1 MTDIK
6 IRAAYALSKDD
17 FCLALH
23 EHDEENPNSIM
34 LRYNANQ
41 TPPWTRTDIPANVHA
56 LEQTGPDDIAALSN
70 EGEVFFFG
78 PDMTDPIK
86 EIIPG
91 AGLDAPHA
99 EGRGYMMDMAN
110 LGGALYAVGYNQQIF
125 IRSLEGKWLSI
136 ESQEIKDEAG
146 FGSLHFYIVDGIH
159 QNDVY
164 ILGEHVPKRDVEKR
178 AREHKAY
185 RLALASEDEA
195 RIAAARAVYFAPLPE
210 DEGRCY
216 HWDGEAWNDVG
227 VPEIV
232 IEACFIE
239 TSEKVW
245 IGTADGLLLMGN
257 AEDGFDEVGETD
269 EGIVSICK
277 FGERMII
284 ATRDSLVEFI
294 PNEDSFHGETQPI
307 KPKLGKK
314 KGNPLPL
321 LVQGFD
327 DRLVYIDY
335 NHGVYHWD
343 GKDEWTHIPI
353 PKELRKR

>member
-1 MTDIK
+1 MTDLL
-6 IRAAYALSKDD
+6 IRSAYALTPNKFS
-17 FCLALH
+17 LALH
-23 EHDEENPNSIM
+23 EHDEENPNSII
-34 LRYNANQ
+34 LRYDA
-41 TPPWTRTDIPANVHA
+41 TRAAPWLR
-56 LEQTGPDDIAALSN
+56 DDIHSNVNAICEYGPENIVALGN
-70 EGEVFFFG
+70 EGEAFFFEG
-78 PDMTDPIK
+78 DKSPTK
-86 EIIPG
+86 EIIKG
-91 AGLDAPHA
+91 AGLEAPHA
-99 EGRGYMMDMAN
+99 EGRGFMMDITNA
-110 LGGALYAVGYNQQIF
+110 GGTLYAVGYGQQVF
-125 IRSLEGKWLSI
+125 KRASEGNWELV
-136 ESQEIKDEAG
+136 ESEDINDDVG
-146 FGSLHFYIVDGIH
+146 FGSLHFYIVDAVNELDI
-159 QNDVY
+159 Y
-164 ILGEHVPKRDVEKR
+164 TYGEFVPKRDGKKR
-178 AREHKAY
+178 ARELRYLHEAID
-185 RLALASEDEA
+185 SEDET
-195 RIAAARAVYFAPLPE
+195 RIQAARAIYFAPLPE
-210 DEGRCY
+210 DEGHCY
-216 HWDGEAWNDVG
+216 HWDGETWNDVG

-294 PNEDSFHGETQPI
+294 PNEDSFHGEIQPI

-335 NHGVYHWD
+335 NHGVYIWD
-343 GKDEWTHIPI
+343 GKDEWTHTPI